1 MQLQSHYSAKSK
13 KGEDETENATY
24 NSEKDFNG
32 RPIRVEDCG
41 ACYTKVQVNSR
52 QPGWQTMRDT
62 GCCRLH
68 SQLMNTSLQRTHPHK
83 AVRIH

>member
-1 MQLQSHYSAKSK
+1 MQLQSHYTAKSK

-41 ACYTKVQVNSR
+41 AWYTR
-52 QPGWQTMRDT
+52 YR
-62 GCCRLH
+62 
-68 SQLMNTSLQRTHPHK
+68 
-83 AVRIH
+83 